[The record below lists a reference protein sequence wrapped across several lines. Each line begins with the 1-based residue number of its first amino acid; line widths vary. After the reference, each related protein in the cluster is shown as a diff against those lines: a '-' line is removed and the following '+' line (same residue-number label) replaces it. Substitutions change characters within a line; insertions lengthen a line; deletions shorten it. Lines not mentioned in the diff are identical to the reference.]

1 MKLYAI
7 LFLGLT
13 HFIPAVHA
21 EEIVLPK
28 GIIKTEP
35 RMAPDIKLK
44 DMDGKPFEMLL
55 NRGHWLFVHFWATWC
70 GPCRREMPTIQDA
83 ANRLK
88 NTSFRVVLVNT
99 AETDEEVFAFLGIV
113 APNLPTLMDADGT
126 VTDQWQPRGLPSTYI
141 VDPAGRIRYLALGGR
156 EWNKPEYLQF
166 LQQLLSSQVTN

>member
-7 LFLGLT
+7 LFLGLM
-13 HFIPAVHA
+13 HLIPVAQA
-21 EEIVLPK
+21 EEIILPK
-28 GIIKTEP
+28 GIIQTEP

-44 DMDGKPFEMLL
+44 DADGKPFEMLL

-99 AETDEEVFAFLGIV
+99 AETDDEVFAFLGIV
-113 APNLPTLMDADGT
+113 APNLPTLMDTDGT
-126 VTDQWQPRGLPSTYI
+126 VTDHWQPRGLPSTYI

-166 LQQLLSSQVTN
+166 LQQLASSQVTN